1 MVCDYHSKS
10 LSIGGADEDN
20 SRHMEQLLAG
30 GPHPGAEGPDVA
42 RVDARRGDL
51 FRTEMADEVSAVVSH

>member
-1 MVCDYHSKS
+1 MCGV
-10 LSIGGADEDN
+10 DEDN
-20 SRHMEQLLAG
+20 SRHVGQRLVG

>member
-1 MVCDYHSKS
+1 M
-10 LSIGGADEDN
+10 SIGGADEDN